1 MRLRL
6 YIYRRRVR
14 VTVCIVL
21 LCGAIPCSPSM
32 YNAYPK
38 LCYMFVLPSDTAALA
53 LEYFIW
59 LRIRPIS
66 ARFMTSG
73 VGLFHRVPGRGSTID
88 ERCV

>member
-21 LCGAIPCSPSM
+21 LCGVIPRSPSM

-38 LCYMFVLPSDTAALA
+38 LCYMFVRVSP
-53 LEYFIW
+53 
-59 LRIRPIS
+59 LRLTR
-66 ARFMTSG
+66 RRWHWNT
-73 VGLFHRVPGRGSTID
+73 LFG
-88 ERCV
+88 CVYGQFQPDL